1 MNKLQVRFKNV
12 VCAFIALGMLSA
24 YASGQVAQVQGGGYK
39 ESTLT
44 TIVE

>member
-1 MNKLQVRFKNV
+1 MNKLKIRFKNV

-24 YASGQVAQVQGGGYK
+24 YAGGQAAQVQGGGYK
-39 ESTLT
+39 ESALT

>member
-1 MNKLQVRFKNV
+1 MIKLQIRFKNI

-24 YASGQVAQVQGGGYK
+24 YANSQAAQVQAGGYT
-39 ESTLT
+39 ESGST